1 MASKIRVGIVGATV
15 TVGGSG
21 WGARAHVPALHAL
34 PEYELKAVCTAHE
47 DTAMASQKAFGT
59 DLAFHKF
66 DDMVACPDIDLV
78 TVVTRVPAHY
88 GLVMRALEAGKA
100 VYCEWPL
107 GATLEQAVQ
116 MADLAAERSLSTAV
130 GLQAHSDPT
139 LMYARELIRQG
150 YIGEVLAVD
159 FTYIGQATTRRGN
172 GRIWQADR
180 QAGANIL
187 TIGGGHA
194 IDALSFVLG
203 DFTEVSARLAT
214 TVTEWLNTD
223 TGQTAPVD
231 SPDWVSVSG
240 RLRSKAEVSFLVAAV
255 PALPDGR
262 RTFEIYGR
270 EGTLSI
276 GAGTHG
282 TSFERNA
289 ERNPSV
295 YHGPNQLF
303 GARGKEPLAPMET
316 PARFTLI
323 PDGVPPGPPRNV
335 AQAYVRLACAMAE
348 GKPFDPSFA
357 HAVKAHKLV
366 SALEQSSA
374 TGTAVSLTF
383 AEKSQR
389 TP

>member
-21 WGARAHVPALHAL
+21 WGARTHVPALHAL
-34 PEYELKAVCTAHE
+34 PVYELKAVCTAHQ
-47 DTAMASQKAFGT
+47 DTALASQKAFGT
-59 DLAFHKF
+59 DLAFHNF
-66 DDMVACPDIDLV
+66 DEMLACPEIDLV
-78 TVVTRVPAHY
+78 TVVTRVPTHY
-88 GLVMRALEAGKA
+88 DLVVRALRAGKA

-107 GATLEQAVQ
+107 GATLEQAEE
-116 MADLAAERSLSTAV
+116 MAGLAAERSLYTAA

-139 LMYARELIRQG
+139 LMYARELIQQG
-150 YIGEVLAVD
+150 YIGEVLAAD
-159 FTYIGQATTRRGN
+159 FAYIGKATTKRGA
-172 GRIWQADR
+172 GRIWQSDR
-180 QAGANIL
+180 RAGANIL

-203 DFTEVSARLAT
+203 DFAEVSARLAT
-214 TVTEWLNTD
+214 KVTEWQNTD
-223 TGQTAPVD
+223 SGEKVPVD

-240 RLRSKAEVSFLVAAV
+240 RLRSNAEVSFLVAAV

-270 EGTLSI
+270 EGMLSVGV
-276 GAGTHG
+276 GAG
-282 TSFERNA
+282 A

-323 PDGVPPGPPRNV
+323 PGSVPAGPPRNV
-335 AQAYVRLACAMAE
+335 AQAYVRLAHAMAG
-348 GKPFDPSFA
+348 GKPFDPDFA
-357 HAVKAHKLV
+357 HAVSAHRLV
-366 SALEQSSA
+366 AALEQSSA
-374 TGTAVSLTF
+374 AGTAVSL
-383 AEKSQR
+383 
-389 TP
+389 

>member
-1 MASKIRVGIVGATV
+1 MPARIRVGIVGATV

-21 WGARAHVPALHAL
+21 WGARTHVPALHAL
-34 PEYELKAVCTAHE
+34 PEYQLKAVCTAHE
-47 DTAMASQKAFGT
+47 DTALASQKQFGT
-59 DLAFHKF
+59 DLAFHNF
-66 DDMVACPDIDLV
+66 DEMVASPEIDLV
-78 TVVTRVPAHY
+78 TVVTRVPTHY
-88 GLVMRALEAGKA
+88 DLVMRALQAGKA

-107 GATLEQAVQ
+107 GATLEQAEQ
-116 MADLAAERSLSTAV
+116 MADLAAQRSLYTAA

-139 LMYARELIRQG
+139 LMYARELIAEG

-159 FTYIGQATTRRGN
+159 FAYIGKATTRRGN
-172 GRIWQADR
+172 GRIWQSDR
-180 QAGANIL
+180 RNGANIL

-203 DFTEVSARLAT
+203 DFTDVSARLAT
-214 TVTEWLNTD
+214 TVSEWFNTD
-223 TGQTAPVD
+223 TGQTVAVD

-270 EGTLSI
+270 KGTLSI
-276 GAGTHG
+276 GIGTG
-282 TSFERNA
+282 SA
-289 ERNPSV
+289 EPNPSV

-323 PDGVPPGPPRNV
+323 PDSVPSGPPRNV
-335 AQAYVRLACAMAE
+335 AQAYVRLARAMQE
-348 GKPFDPSFA
+348 GKPFEPSFA

-366 SALEQSSA
+366 GAIEQSSA
-374 TGTAVSLTF
+374 ARTAVSV
-383 AEKSQR
+383 
-389 TP
+389 

>member
-1 MASKIRVGIVGATV
+1 MPAKIRVGIVGATV

-21 WGARAHVPALHAL
+21 WGARTHVPALHAL
-34 PEYELKAVCTAHE
+34 PEYQLKAVCTAHE
-47 DTAMASQKAFGT
+47 DTALASQKQFGT
-59 DLAFHKF
+59 DLAFHNF
-66 DDMVACPDIDLV
+66 DEMVASPEIDLV
-78 TVVTRVPAHY
+78 TVVTRVPTHY
-88 GLVMRALEAGKA
+88 DLVMRALQAGKA

-107 GATLEQAVQ
+107 GATLEQAEQ
-116 MADLAAERSLSTAV
+116 MADLAAQRSLYTAA

-139 LMYARELIRQG
+139 LMYARELIADG

-159 FTYIGQATTRRGN
+159 FAYIGKATTRRGN
-172 GRIWQADR
+172 GRIWQSDR
-180 QAGANIL
+180 RNGANIL

-203 DFTEVSARLAT
+203 DFTDVSARLAT
-214 TVTEWLNTD
+214 TVSEWFNTD
-223 TGQTAPVD
+223 TGQTVAVD

-270 EGTLSI
+270 KGTLSI
-276 GAGTHG
+276 GIGANSG
-282 TSFERNA
+282 EP
-289 ERNPSV
+289 NPSV

-316 PARFTLI
+316 PARFTLV
-323 PDGVPPGPPRNV
+323 PDSVPAGPPRNV
-335 AQAYVRLACAMAE
+335 AQAYVRLARAMRE
-348 GKPFDPSFA
+348 DKPFEPSFA

-366 SALEQSSA
+366 GALEQSSA
-374 TGTAVSLTF
+374 ARTAVSV
-383 AEKSQR
+383 
-389 TP
+389 

>member
-1 MASKIRVGIVGATV
+1 MAAKIRVGIVGATV

-21 WGARAHVPALHAL
+21 WGARTHVPALHAL

-47 DTAMASQKAFGT
+47 DTALASQKAFGT
-59 DLAFHKF
+59 ELAFHKF
-66 DDMVACPDIDLV
+66 DDMAASPDIDLIA
-78 TVVTRVPAHY
+78 VVTRVPAHY
-88 GLVMRALEAGKA
+88 DLVMRALEAGKA

-107 GATLEQAVQ
+107 GATLEQARQ
-116 MADLAAERSLSTAV
+116 MADLAAARSLYTAV
-130 GLQAHSDPT
+130 GLQARSDPT
-139 LMYARELIRQG
+139 LMYARELIQQG

-159 FTYIGQATTRRGN
+159 FAYIGKATTRRGN
-172 GRIWQADR
+172 GRIWQSDR
-180 QAGANIL
+180 RAGANIL

-203 DFTEVSARLAT
+203 DFAEVSARLAT
-214 TVTEWLNTD
+214 TVTEWYNTD
-223 TGQTAPVD
+223 TGQTVPVD

-255 PALPDGR
+255 PVLPDGR

-270 EGTLSI
+270 EGTLAI
-276 GAGTHG
+276 GVGTGG
-282 TSFERNA
+282 TAA

-323 PDGVPPGPPRNV
+323 PDGVPAGPPRNV
-335 AQAYVRLACAMAE
+335 AQAYVRLARAMAE
-348 GKPFDPSFA
+348 GQPFDPGFA
-357 HAVKAHKLV
+357 HAVKAHTLV

-374 TGTAVSLTF
+374 AGTAVSLAF
-383 AEKSQR
+383 AANG
-389 TP
+389 

>member
-21 WGARAHVPALHAL
+21 WGARTHVPALHAL
-34 PEYELKAVCTAHE
+34 PEYELKAVCTAHQ
-47 DTAMASQKAFGT
+47 DTALASQKAFGT
-59 DLAFHKF
+59 DLAFHDF
-66 DDMVACPDIDLV
+66 DDMVACPEIDLV
-78 TVVTRVPAHY
+78 TVVVRVPAHY
-88 GLVMRALEAGKA
+88 DLVVRALEGGKA

-107 GATLEQAVQ
+107 GATVEQAEQ
-116 MADLAAERSLSTAV
+116 MANLAAERSLYTAA

-139 LMYARELIRQG
+139 LMYARELIQQG

-159 FTYIGQATTRRGN
+159 FAYIGQATTRRGN
-172 GRIWQADR
+172 GRIWQSDR
-180 QAGANIL
+180 KAGANIL

-223 TGQTAPVD
+223 MGQTVPVD

-240 RLRSKAEVSFLVAAV
+240 RLQSKAEVSFLVAAV

-276 GAGTHG
+276 GVGTHG
-282 TSFERNA
+282 A
-289 ERNPSV
+289 AVERNPSV

-303 GARGKEPLAPMET
+303 GARGKGTLAQMET

-335 AQAYVRLACAMAE
+335 AQAYVRLARAMAE

-357 HAVKAHKLV
+357 HAVKAHRLI

-374 TGTAVSLTF
+374 AGAAVGLTF
-383 AEKSQR
+383 SEDG
-389 TP
+389 

>member
-1 MASKIRVGIVGATV
+1 MPAKIRVGIVGATV

-21 WGARAHVPALHAL
+21 WGARTHVPALHAL
-34 PEYELKAVCTAHE
+34 PEYQLKAVCTAHE
-47 DTAMASQKAFGT
+47 DTALASQKQFGA
-59 DLAFHKF
+59 DLAFHNF
-66 DDMVACPDIDLV
+66 DEMVASPEIDLV
-78 TVVTRVPAHY
+78 TVVTRVPTHY
-88 GLVMRALEAGKA
+88 DLVMRALQAGKA

-107 GATLEQAVQ
+107 GATLGQAEQ
-116 MADLAAERSLSTAV
+116 MADLAAQRSLYTAA

-139 LMYARELIRQG
+139 LMYARELIAEG

-159 FTYIGQATTRRGN
+159 FAYIGKATTRRGN
-172 GRIWQADR
+172 GRIWQSDR
-180 QAGANIL
+180 RNGANIL

-214 TVTEWLNTD
+214 TVTEWINTD
-223 TGQTAPVD
+223 TGQTVPVD

-270 EGTLSI
+270 KGTLTI
-276 GAGTHG
+276 GIGTG
-282 TSFERNA
+282 SA
-289 ERNPSV
+289 EPNPSV

-323 PDGVPPGPPRNV
+323 PDSVPPGPPRNV
-335 AQAYVRLACAMAE
+335 AQAYVLLARAMAE
-348 GKPFDPSFA
+348 GKPFEPGFA

-366 SALEQSSA
+366 GALEQSSA
-374 TGTAVSLTF
+374 AGTAISL
-383 AEKSQR
+383 
-389 TP
+389 